1 MVGKREMRCLVSLGF
16 LVACTDEGPG
26 PLSGAVYPDPLSPD
40 ETVLTLEAPEGHPSG
55 SYLGT
60 YRNDGDPVVVLDGLT
75 PDQLVVRFTGFAQ
88 LDVQFGAGEIA
99 CAEVALRSL
108 GFRQRE
114 CGNHVR
120 MDLIR

>member
-1 MVGKREMRCLVSLGF
+1 MVAALAAPFLLFLGCLM
-16 LVACTDEGPG
+16 ACTDEGPA
-26 PLSGAVYPDPLSPD
+26 PPSGAVYPNPVSPD
-40 ETVLTLEAPEGHPSG
+40 EAVLTLEAPLGSPSG
-55 SYLGT
+55 SYFGT
-60 YRNDGDPVVVLDGLT
+60 YRNDGDPVVSLDGLT

-88 LDVQFGAGEIA
+88 LDVQFGAGEIS
-99 CAEVALRSL
+99 CAEVSLRSL